1 MQNMGSVDSMMQR
14 SLNVQSNHSSIVVEE
29 RTTKPVQLVPMGA
42 MTFTAS
48 EYGPISLQ
56 EGVRASQHTP

>member
-1 MQNMGSVDSMMQR
+1 MGSADSMMQR

-29 RTTKPVQLVPMGA
+29 RATTKPVQLGPTGT

-48 EYGPISLQ
+48 EYGPMSL
-56 EGVRASQHTP
+56 